1 MDEMYSGVVK
11 WQRDSSK
18 QGDTGFITNDWG
30 RRMVVSSGRSFTQSS
45 ALLGQSGTR
54 ELMVDGLISLAEQNV
69 GYIRMLKAQVHDAI
83 IMEIPE
89 SGVDKTIATV
99 IESMSTSWKPQ
110 HGGQRVE
117 FILSYGNPATDWYL
131 AGH

>member
-1 MDEMYSGVVK
+1 MYEGVVK
-11 WQRDSSK
+11 WQRDSSRI
-18 QGDTGFITNDWG
+18 GESGFIINDWG
-30 RRMVVSSGRSFTQSS
+30 RKMVVSKGRSFTQSS

-54 ELMVDGLISLAEQNV
+54 ELMVDGLIRLAERDV
-69 GYIRMLKAQVHDAI
+69 RYIQMLKAQVHDAI

-89 SGVDKTIATV
+89 KGVDKVVSVV

-110 HGGQRVE
+110 NAGQRVE
-117 FILSYGNPATDWYL
+117 FILSYGNPANDWYL